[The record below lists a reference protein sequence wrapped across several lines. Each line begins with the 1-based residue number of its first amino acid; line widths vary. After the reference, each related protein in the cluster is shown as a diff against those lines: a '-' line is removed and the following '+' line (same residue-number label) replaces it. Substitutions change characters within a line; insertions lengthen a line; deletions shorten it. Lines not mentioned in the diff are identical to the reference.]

1 MAGRNTS
8 PPGSL
13 APADDPARDAA
24 FQTVHSERPEIID
37 KPGELTLSNGI
48 VLRLKAPPQHLIREV
63 SSRVPAPTIPVVNI
77 EEKGREEENPADPDY
92 QAALVKWGNDQALA
106 AADVALLMGT
116 ECLSVPPDM
125 FGPEEDGWLSYLK
138 IVGVDPELGTP
149 SEAHPLTPERY
160 WAWLRFYAL
169 RNDEDSFLAVRS
181 PLWLANLSE
190 EDVATTIASFRRLA
204 RGGADPLGAAIRE
217 GQNGHR
223 DPASVPGPD
232 HGVRRTRGRKVRAG
246 AVGAVA
252 PAPAS

>member
-1 MAGRNTS
+1 MAE
-8 PPGSL
+8 GSTNGAGP
-13 APADDPARDAA
+13 APADDAARDAA
-24 FQTVHSERPEIID
+24 IAVINGERAEIAD

-63 SSRVPAPTIPVVNI
+63 SSRVPAPEIPVVMI
-77 EEKGREEENPADPDY
+77 EEKGRKEENPSDPDY
-92 QAALVKWGNDQALA
+92 QAALVKWNNDQALA

-125 FGPEEDGWLSYLK
+125 FRPEEDGWLSFLK
-138 IVGVDPELGTP
+138 IVGVEPDLGTP

-190 EDVATTIASFRRLA
+190 EDVAKTIASFRRLS
-204 RGGADPLGAAIRE
+204 RGGSDPVGTAIRE
-217 GQNGHR
+217 GQNGDR

-232 HGVRRTRGRKVRAG
+232 QRVRGARGRKVRAG

-252 PAPAS
+252 PAPKA